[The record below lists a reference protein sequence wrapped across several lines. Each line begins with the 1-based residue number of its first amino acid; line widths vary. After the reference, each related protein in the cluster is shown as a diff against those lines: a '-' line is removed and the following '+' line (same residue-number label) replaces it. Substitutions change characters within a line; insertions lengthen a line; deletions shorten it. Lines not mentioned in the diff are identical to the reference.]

1 MVEIRFKIRPS
12 DVTACLPLIDNTVIP
27 LHFEEEKQRSDLP
40 KVTQLSGCRCGLR
53 TLVSALPPIH
63 FSLGTSFGS
72 SLRLAFVFGA
82 PLQGHRKVSR
92 EKSLFLEISSFI
104 GLACSRSEA
113 QVSGFEA
120 AEGSQMEM
128 LI

>member
-1 MVEIRFKIRPS
+1 M
-12 DVTACLPLIDNTVIP
+12 
-27 LHFEEEKQRSDLP
+27 
-40 KVTQLSGCRCGLR
+40 
-53 TLVSALPPIH
+53 
-63 FSLGTSFGS
+63 
-72 SLRLAFVFGA
+72 FGA